1 MFFQLHNST
10 CRVKAI
16 KTRGSVTVFQWNLIY
31 GHLIWI
37 LCNFHMSWYIIFV
50 KFFFFF
56 LIWAIFQVFVKF
68 VITLLLFCYFGRE
81 ASCILTSLTSNRTYT
96 HRALEKYLYYSS
108 FKFSFQS
115 FKNINTNLSLFQPK
129 FGPWALV
136 GWAWLCRM
144 DTTQLLD
151 VCQIFMFTLYFISFS
166 VLSFICWESLGK

>member
-56 LIWAIFQVFVKF
+56 FFYWPFLKCFLNIASV
-68 VITLLLFCYFGRE
+68 LLFWPWSILY
-81 ASCILTSLTSNRTYT
+81 LTSLTSNRTYT